1 MSTDQKKKSGNGFL
15 WIGAAAALL
24 LCIFYLLTDV
34 SLDRLKGG
42 IERPMAGKV
51 YELTADNLAVA
62 RRHSPVL
69 VALYTTEGNIAG
81 ARMARGLAHMAERV
95 KDRAMVAM
103 GNVDENP
110 ELARKADVAIMPV
123 WVVYRDGEEISRA
136 TGENSDLGVERLLNM
151 VSPPT
156 ATDTTPHS

>member
-1 MSTDQKKKSGNGFL
+1 MSTSKEKKSSNGFL
-15 WIGAAAALL
+15 WIGAATALL

-34 SLDRLKGG
+34 SLDSLKGG
-42 IERPMAGKV
+42 TAPPVAGKV

-69 VALYTTEGNIAG
+69 VALYTTKGNVAG
-81 ARMARGLAHMAERV
+81 SRMARSLTHMAERV

-103 GNVDENP
+103 GNLDDSP
-110 ELARKADVAIMPV
+110 ELARKADVNIMPS

-136 TGENSDLGVERLLNM
+136 TGENSDLGVEKLLNM

-156 ATDTTPHS
+156 SGPQS